1 MTVYMFYQLVGIG
14 ERRRGKNE
22 YNIVYTERERAK
34 KKKKKCEGKEIHLAV
49 GGAVR
54 GEKRTKAHS
63 KSV

>member
-1 MTVYMFYQLVGIG
+1 M
-14 ERRRGKNE
+14 
-22 YNIVYTERERAK
+22 NIILYTQREK
-34 KKKKKCEGKEIHLAV
+34 EQKKKKKCEGKEIHLAV